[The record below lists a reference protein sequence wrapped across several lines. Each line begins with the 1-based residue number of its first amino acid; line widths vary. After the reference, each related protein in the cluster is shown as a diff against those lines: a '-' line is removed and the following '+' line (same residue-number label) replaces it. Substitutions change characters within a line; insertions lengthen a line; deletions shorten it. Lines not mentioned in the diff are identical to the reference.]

1 MSVQCGAG
9 NSAPRGVGARGWQ
22 VSPVAAQSARR
33 GGDGHG
39 MGVHVRRH
47 AGMEI
52 DLHRLR
58 VTVDGRAI
66 RLVGLQLKLLLHL
79 LAHPERVFSREQ
91 LLDAVWPSG
100 HESHPQN
107 VDVAVCRLRKALG
120 DAGRLIESVR
130 YFGYRLGSSSVDRET
145 AENDLD

>member
-22 VSPVAAQSARR
+22 VSLVAARSARR
-33 GGDGHG
+33 VGDGA
-39 MGVHVRRH
+39 GVHFRRH
-47 AGMEI
+47 AGVEI

-58 VTVDGRAI
+58 VTVEGRAI
-66 RLVGLQLKLLLHL
+66 RLGGLQLKLLLHL

-91 LLDAVWPSG
+91 LLDAVWPAG

-107 VDVAVCRLRKALG
+107 VDVVVCRLRKAMG
-120 DAGRLIESVR
+120 EAGRLIESVR
-130 YFGYRLGSSSVDRET
+130 YFGYRLGPSSTGGESTRRE
-145 AENDLD
+145 DD